1 MVSPVTFQYVG
12 VLDVAKSGFNSVTS
26 NAFSGSLA
34 ATYEPQNVFSFAFYE
49 KSKNGSYSH
58 NTLNSSE
65 YYFVNGPL
73 SYTENFKNRINI
85 EKTFGGVTVIDYG
98 PDNHD
103 IKLEG
108 EFHIYHL
115 GLPGK
120 PKVGVPGESGSG
132 FVQSAFSAGKT
143 ILKNKVSSYY
153 DKVRS
158 SYLSLAGGDFRSGLG
173 EFQDFMF
180 FLHFAGGL
188 ERVEYSSTDPQASA
202 ITKLFSEKR
211 LTWKT
216 HAFVFRDYDRN
227 RTVEV
232 VVPANGFT
240 ISRSVS
246 DTNTYKYS
254 LNLVVVKEL
263 ESRITGQLVR
273 SGFNPLRTMSGL
285 LNELENLV
293 NLPLQIS
300 GALLGV
306 SNGIKVFASGVKR
319 LSTSW
324 ERMKDQ
330 FDSQGRLARKTFE
343 SAKED
348 LGIKTK
354 RRGFHAEEI
363 SEKIDQANRKA
374 RSNEAEFRQNLDS
387 SVRQCQVLISLISQ
401 LLIAVDSS
409 SSIEAMSLQPSADLS
424 IWIDNDVYKYAFL
437 NLEILTE
444 IKAALNFASTDN
456 EFSILFPSP
465 GDTWEGIA
473 KEKLGDPKFGQALA
487 RYNNVHDSS
496 LPLKRAIRIPFGT
509 HTNVFTTLPEDPSPK
524 DLEIAL
530 IGCDIRLN
538 SNRGIEV
545 SPTGD
550 LALVEGDETLL
561 NEKLDLIDTSK
572 GSLIQDLNIGNPI
585 PLGILLDE
593 MKGIGYIQ
601 DFLNQFLSDPRV
613 KSANFLGVVE
623 DADNLLFPFRIESIT
638 GGSVVLSA

>member
-1 MVSPVTFQYVG
+1 MG
-12 VLDVAKSGFNSVTS
+12 VLDIAKSGFNSVTS
-26 NAFSGSLA
+26 NSFSGSLA
-34 ATYEPQNVFSFAFYE
+34 PTYEPQNVFSFAFYE
-49 KSKNGSYSH
+49 KSKNGFYSH
-58 NTLNSSE
+58 NSLNSSE
-65 YYFVNGPL
+65 YFFVNGPL
-73 SYTENFKNRINI
+73 SYTENFKNRTNI
-85 EKTFGGVTVIDYG
+85 EKTFGGVVVIDYG

-115 GLPGK
+115 GLPQK
-120 PKVGVPGESGSG
+120 PKSVVPGDSGSG
-132 FVQSAFSAGKT
+132 FVQSAFSAGKA
-143 ILKNKVSSYY
+143 ILKNKLTSYY
-153 DKVRS
+153 DKIRS
-158 SYLSLAGGDFRSGLG
+158 SYLSLSGGDFRTGLG

-180 FLHFAGGL
+180 FLHFARGL
-188 ERVEYSSTDPQASA
+188 ERVEYSSTDLQASE

-216 HAFVFRDYDRN
+216 HAFVFRDYDRG

-232 VVPANGFT
+232 VVPGNGFT

-273 SGFNPLRTMSGL
+273 SGFNPFRTISGL

-306 SNGIKVFASGVKR
+306 SNGIKVFSSGVKR

-354 RRGFHAEEI
+354 RRGFQEEEI

-387 SVRQCQVLISLISQ
+387 SVTQCQVLISLIPQ

-409 SSIEAMSLQPSADLS
+409 GSIEAMSLQPNADLS
-424 IWIDNDVYKYAFL
+424 LWIDNDIYKYAFTG
-437 NLEILTE
+437 LEILNET
-444 IKAALNFASTDN
+444 KAALNFASTDN
-456 EFSILFPSP
+456 EFSLFSPSS
-465 GDTWEGIA
+465 GDTWESIA
-473 KEKLGDPKFGQALA
+473 KKKLGDLKLGQALA
-487 RYNNVHDSS
+487 RYNNVQDSS
-496 LPLKRAIRIPFGT
+496 LPLKRVIRIPFGT
-509 HTNVFTTLPEDPSPK
+509 HTNVFTTLPEDPSRR

-530 IGCDIRLN
+530 LGSDIRLN

-550 LALVEGDETLL
+550 FALVEGDETLV
-561 NEKLDLIDTSK
+561 NEKLDLTDVSK
-572 GSLIQDLNIGNPI
+572 GSLIQDLNLGNPI
-585 PLGILLDE
+585 PLGVFTDEILQ
-593 MKGIGYIQ
+593 KNYIQ
-601 DFLNQFLSDPRV
+601 DFLNQFRSDPRI

-623 DADNLLFPFRIESIT
+623 DADNLLFQFRIESIS
-638 GGSVVLSA
+638 GGSVILSV